1 MSQEPDSPEYE
12 NFTKLLQRI
21 VTVPR
26 AEVQKRIDDDKM
38 TQDWTR
44 ENDQPAHRH
53 RPIVSPA
60 SVASSKTHS

>member
-1 MSQEPDSPEYE
+1 MDNESDSLEYQ
-12 NFTKLLQRI
+12 NFTRLLQRI

-44 ENDQPAHRH
+44 KNDQPAHRH

-60 SVASSKTHS
+60 SHCY